1 MLLIYC
7 FSDSG
12 FDSDIDSL
20 LNGSS
25 ISSSSDVYQKLK
37 VHVHNNMNFV
47 YSLIACFDCQ
57 LLASGFNEYTSFSN
71 LFFYLLG
78 QS

>member
-37 VHVHNNMNFV
+37 VHNNMNFV

>member
-1 MLLIYC
+1 MLFLIC

-20 LNGSS
+20 LNGNS

-37 VHVHNNMNFV
+37 VGDNMNFV
-47 YSLIACFDCQ
+47 YSQFACVNCQ
-57 LLASGFNEYTSFSN
+57 LLGSN
-71 LFFYLLG
+71 L
-78 QS
+78 S

>member
-25 ISSSSDVYQKLK
+25 ISLSSDVNQKLE
-37 VHVHNNMNFV
+37 VHNNMNFV

>member
-1 MLLIYC
+1 MYH

-20 LNGSS
+20 LNRRS

-37 VHVHNNMNFV
+37 VDDNMNFV
-47 YSLIACFDCQ
+47 YSSIACFNCQ
-57 LLASGFNEYTSFSN
+57 LLASSLKCT
-71 LFFYLLG
+71 
-78 QS
+78 

>member
-25 ISSSSDVYQKLK
+25 ISSSSDVCQKLK
-37 VHVHNNMNFV
+37 VHNNMNFV

-57 LLASGFNEYTSFSN
+57 FLASGFNEYTSFSN